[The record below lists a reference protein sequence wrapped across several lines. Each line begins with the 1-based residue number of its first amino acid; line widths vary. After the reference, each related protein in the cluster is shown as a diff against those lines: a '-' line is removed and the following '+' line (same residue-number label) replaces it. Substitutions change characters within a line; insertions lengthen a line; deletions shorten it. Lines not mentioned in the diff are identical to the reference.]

1 MRGRLLVCMALMHD
15 VTGVGPVRRNLGK
28 IFTPAGES
36 AAHAALRTTGRYAKN
51 VGVAQGRKDTD
62 NLLKMRG
69 QEMKTPKVG
78 AYALNQ
84 MGVETTVPF
93 RNPVKILPD
102 KPPGDARKGRKSI
115 QDLIKETVEIYSTCL
130 LVFFGVFFL

>member
-1 MRGRLLVCMALMHD
+1 MLVCMALMHD

-51 VGVAQGRKDTD
+51 VGVTVARKDVD

-69 QEMKTPKVG
+69 KEMKTPKVG

-84 MGVETTVPF
+84 MGVVTTVPL

-102 KPPGDARKGRKSI
+102 KLPAMLEKGESPFK
-115 QDLIKETVEIYSTCL
+115 T
-130 LVFFGVFFL
+130 